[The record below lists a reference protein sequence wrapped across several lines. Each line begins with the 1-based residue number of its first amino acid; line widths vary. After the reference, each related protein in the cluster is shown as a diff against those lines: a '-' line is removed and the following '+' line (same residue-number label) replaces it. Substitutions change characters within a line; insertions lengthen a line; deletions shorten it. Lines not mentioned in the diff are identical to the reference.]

1 MTEAGQV
8 RPKLRLPDP
17 LNFPA
22 GGQTSDNA
30 VCVCCR
36 IYSIVFFKIVEF
48 ILCIY
53 KSFLVMDL
61 IKVSKEDKGILCEF
75 ILPWSQFESL

>member
-30 VCVCCR
+30 VCICCQ
-36 IYSIVFFKIVEF
+36 IYFILIFFKIVEF
-48 ILCIY
+48 IFVNEPSHASY
-53 KSFLVMDL
+53 KSFQEGE
-61 IKVSKEDKGILCEF
+61 EDPLRAAADAE
-75 ILPWSQFESL
+75 